1 MAHYAILND
10 NNIVVNVIT
19 GKDEGADIDWEKHY
33 AMILDIPEN
42 RVKRT
47 SYNTVNGSHLLGG
60 TPFRKN
66 YAGVG
71 FLYDPVRDAFYYPK
85 PLESWILNE
94 QTCIWEPPV
103 PIPSIPPP
111 EGKYYNW
118 DEPTLSWILQDIPF
132 YTPPTL

>member
-94 QTCIWEPPV
+94 QTCTWNAPV
-103 PIPSIPPP
+103 ARPTT
-111 EGKYYNW
+111 ELEDNQYYTWNEETQSW
-118 DEPTLSWILQDIPF
+118 TLQNI
-132 YTPPTL
+132 